1 MRNNKR
7 QMVGAFVL
15 AAMMSAAMPMSAA
28 PQIKDG
34 GRDKCTFMFG
44 VLVLKASV
52 PVSVQELIISLFNCE
67 DNWGF

>member
-15 AAMMSAAMPMSAA
+15 AAVMSMAMPLSAA
-28 PQIKDG
+28 PKVKDG
-34 GRDKCTFMFG
+34 GRDKCGFMYG

-52 PVSVQELIISLFNCE
+52 PVAVQDLLMVLFDCE
-67 DNWGF
+67 DTWS

>member
-15 AAMMSAAMPMSAA
+15 AAMMSAAMPLSAA
-28 PQIKDG
+28 PQIKADG
-34 GRDKCTFMFG
+34 RSQCAFMFG

-52 PVSVQELIISLFNCE
+52 PTAVQDLIISIFNCE
-67 DNWGF
+67 DGWGL

>member
-15 AAMMSAAMPMSAA
+15 AAMMSTAMPLSAS
-28 PQIKDG
+28 PVLKDSG
-34 GRDKCTFMFG
+34 SSKCAFMYG

-52 PVSVQELIISLFNCE
+52 PVAVQELIISIFNCE
-67 DNWGF
+67 ENFGF

>member
-15 AAMMSAAMPMSAA
+15 AAMMSAAMPLSAA
-28 PQIKDG
+28 PQLKDT
-34 GRDKCTFMFG
+34 GRNKCTFMFG

-52 PVSVQELIISLFNCE
+52 PVSVQELIIDLFNCE
-67 DNWGF
+67 DNWGL